1 MLKSCSLRMVRW
13 LIAALICLILL
24 FEVGVR
30 VFWAALPEAMRAGIV
45 GVRIVPWSE
54 ERLTLLNFRV
64 DAAAAQTATLDVL
77 IVGDSFAFCWMD
89 SEECWAAQLN
99 ARGWRALS
107 AASLGSG
114 SAVQLE
120 TLQRLLPNLQ
130 PRLIVW
136 QWYYNDA
143 EDNCRLARR
152 AQLAQAPSQTPP
164 EAPRGGIGSGVGQ
177 YSALARIVGNWLR
190 QRANAPLQA
199 PPTPPVS
206 DSELPCE
213 GNMASVLSDY
223 DAGIALAAEYSA
235 RVIIAL
241 VPYIDEIE
249 DAQAADSSHEAARRL
264 HHDLLVHC
272 AERGYHCVDPTETL
286 RAAHE
291 GGQAV
296 YKRADLH
303 LTAQG
308 NRLFAEALI
317 AYIEEH
323 GLLPPP

>member
-1 MLKSCSLRMVRW
+1 MLKNCSLRVVRW
-13 LIAALICLILL
+13 LIATLIALALL

-30 VFWAALPEAMRAGIV
+30 LFWASLPEPMRAAIV
-45 GVRIVPWSE
+45 GMRVVPWSE
-54 ERLTLLNFRV
+54 ERLTLLNFRADEV
-64 DAAAAQTATLDVL
+64 LAQTAALDALV
-77 IVGDSFAFCWMD
+77 IGDSFAFCWMD
-89 SEECWAAQLN
+89 SDECWAAQLS
-99 ARGWRALS
+99 AHGWRALS

-114 SAVQLE
+114 SSVQLE

-130 PRLIVW
+130 LRLIIW

-164 EAPRGGIGSGVGQ
+164 EAPRGGIGSGIGQ
-177 YSALARIVGNWLR
+177 YSALARLLGNWLR
-190 QRANAPLQA
+190 QSANAPLQA
-199 PPTPPVS
+199 PPAIPLS
-206 DSELPCE
+206 DPKLPCE
-213 GNMASVLSDY
+213 SNMASVLSDY
-223 DAGIALAAEYSA
+223 DAGIALAAEHGA
-235 RVIIAL
+235 NVLIAL

-264 HHDLLVHC
+264 HQDLLAHC

-286 RAAHE
+286 RAAHK